1 MYPRGNFLS
10 VTKGNS
16 RRSKP
21 TDESIGGFVGFEV
34 FGIGYD
40 FTSAEFDPIIRLL
53 WLKKLP
59 LMIIKPVI
67 FDNISSI
74 CLKKFLLTLD
84 VLISMNIPLGGEQPV
99 SDSGDLS
106 FSSILSPC

>member
-34 FGIGYD
+34 FGVGYD

-53 WLKKLP
+53 G
-59 LMIIKPVI
+59 V
-67 FDNISSI
+67 
-74 CLKKFLLTLD
+74 KKFLSIIMKSVIFLTTFLAY
-84 VLISMNIPLGGEQPV
+84 LKRNSYLRWMY
-99 SDSGDLS
+99 
-106 FSSILSPC
+106 

>member
-10 VTKGNS
+10 VTNGNS

-34 FGIGYD
+34 FGVGYD

-53 WLKKLP
+53 WLKKL
-59 LMIIKPVI
+59 L
-67 FDNISSI
+67 SI
-74 CLKKFLLTLD
+74 MMK
-84 VLISMNIPLGGEQPV
+84 
-99 SDSGDLS
+99 
-106 FSSILSPC
+106 SIYFGQYF

>member
-59 LMIIKPVI
+59 LIIINPVI
-67 FDNISSI
+67 
-74 CLKKFLLTLD
+74 CLTIFLAY
-84 VLISMNIPLGGEQPV
+84 V
-99 SDSGDLS
+99 
-106 FSSILSPC
+106 

>member
-1 MYPRGNFLS
+1 MYPRGNFFS

-34 FGIGYD
+34 FGVGYD

-53 WLKKLP
+53 G
-59 LMIIKPVI
+59 V
-67 FDNISSI
+67 
-74 CLKKFLLTLD
+74 KKFISIIMKSIFLTIFLAY
-84 VLISMNIPLGGEQPV
+84 LKRNSYLRWMY
-99 SDSGDLS
+99 
-106 FSSILSPC
+106 

>member
-1 MYPRGNFLS
+1 MYPRGNFFS

-34 FGIGYD
+34 FGVGYD

-53 WLKKLP
+53 G
-59 LMIIKPVI
+59 V
-67 FDNISSI
+67 
-74 CLKKFLLTLD
+74 KKFLSIIMKSVIFLTTFLAY
-84 VLISMNIPLGGEQPV
+84 LKRNSYLRWMY
-99 SDSGDLS
+99 
-106 FSSILSPC
+106 

>member
-1 MYPRGNFLS
+1 MYPRGNFFS

-34 FGIGYD
+34 FGVGYD

-53 WLKKLP
+53 GVKKFVS
-59 LMIIKPVI
+59 IIMKSVI
-67 FDNISSI
+67 FLTTFLAY
-74 CLKKFLLTLD
+74 LKRNSYLRW
-84 VLISMNIPLGGEQPV
+84 MY
-99 SDSGDLS
+99 
-106 FSSILSPC
+106 

>member
-1 MYPRGNFLS
+1 MYPRGNFFS

-34 FGIGYD
+34 FGVGYD

-53 WLKKLP
+53 GVKTFP
-59 LMIIKPVI
+59 SIIMKSVI
-67 FDNISSI
+67 FDNIPSI
-74 CLKKFLLTLD
+74 SQKKFLLTLD
-84 VLISMNIPLGGEQPV
+84 VSTSMSIPLGGEQPV

-106 FSSILSPC
+106 FSSPLSPC

>member
-1 MYPRGNFLS
+1 MYPRGNFFS

-34 FGIGYD
+34 FGVGYD

-53 WLKKLP
+53 G
-59 LMIIKPVI
+59 V
-67 FDNISSI
+67 
-74 CLKKFLLTLD
+74 KKFLSIILKSVPLIFLTIFLAY
-84 VLISMNIPLGGEQPV
+84 LKRNSYLRWMY
-99 SDSGDLS
+99 
-106 FSSILSPC
+106 